1 MNDLNIYIRRLLALP
16 YVPSLLS
23 WIFFGLLAGVVAKLL
38 LPGQEGLGW
47 IRTILVGIC
56 GAFLGAFVATSM
68 GYNVSVGWNIM
79 GFIAAVGGSIALLLI
94 HRLVTKT

>member
-1 MNDLNIYIRRLLALP
+1 MNDLNIYFRRIMALP

-23 WIFFGLLAGVVAKLL
+23 WIFFGLIAGVTAKLI

-47 IRTILVGIC
+47 IRTILVGIG

-68 GYNVSVGWNIM
+68 GYNVSVGWNIV
-79 GFIAAVGGSIALLLI
+79 GFLAAVGGSVALLLI